1 MSDHLQSPGATRNLP
16 PEQHRLYW
24 HSRRG
29 MLELEFVL
37 VPFVRERLVELA
49 QPLHAAYAELLEHED
64 WEIFD
69 WIQGREPAPTPAL
82 AEVIAEIIAYND
94 RPR

>member
-1 MSDHLQSPGATRNLP
+1 
-16 PEQHRLYW
+16 
-24 HSRRG
+24 

-37 VPFVRERLVELA
+37 VPFVRERLHEL
-49 QPLHAAYAELLEHED
+49 PPTLYAAYAELLEHED

-69 WIQGREPAPTPAL
+69 WIQGRETPPTPAL
-82 AEVIAEIIAYND
+82 AEVIAQIIAYND

>member
-1 MSDHLQSPGATRNLP
+1 
-16 PEQHRLYW
+16 
-24 HSRRG
+24 

-37 VPFVRERLVELA
+37 VPFVEEQFEALSAED
-49 QPLHAAYAELLEHED
+49 QAAYAELLEFED

-69 WIQGREPAPTPAL
+69 WLQERAVPPTPAL
-82 AEVIAEIIAYND
+82 AGIVSKIIAYND